1 MNQSTSDRIED
12 LVEQLRC
19 DDGVVRIRARE
30 SLVEIGSAAVPAIC
44 KLADAEKDV
53 VRWECAKTL
62 SEIGDPASIDT
73 LIRLLEDSE
82 EGTRWDAAVGL
93 IKVGKSTVV
102 PLLRAIIHRS
112 TDYTIIDGARHVV
125 HEFIRTSWGA
135 PLKPLYEALNSTSA
149 RESAPVEADK
159 ALDLYE
165 NQR

>member
-1 MNQSTSDRIED
+1 MSNSISQEIEHLVDQLASDD
-12 LVEQLRC
+12 T
-19 DDGVVRIRARE
+19 VVRIRARE
-30 SLVEIGSAAVPAIC
+30 SLVEIGAEAVPAIC
-44 KLADAEKDV
+44 RLADARKDA

-93 IKVGKSTVV
+93 INVGKSAVV
-102 PLLRAIIHRS
+102 PLLGAIIHRS

-125 HEFIRTSWGA
+125 HEFSKTSWGE

-149 RESAPVEADK
+149 RESAPVEAEK
-159 ALDLYE
+159 ALGLYE
-165 NQR
+165 D